1 MMRRPQQGGLLPIA
15 LLFFALTAVLTYPL
29 SLHPASTAISRVPDT
44 DLFMWTLAW
53 DTHALFANPLSVF
66 DANIY
71 FPERRTLA
79 FSENLIGD
87 VVFAAPVLWLT
98 GNPVLA
104 MNVVA
109 LASCLLCGLGGFVL
123 ARKLGVGP
131 EAAMLSGIV
140 FAFAPPRFLRI
151 GQLHLTSVH
160 WMPFAL
166 AYLHAY
172 FGSGRARDL
181 RLSVGF
187 FTLQALSSGHGA
199 VFTSIALVGLVLY
212 RVALGEPLTI
222 ARRLRDFGATGV
234 LLLVPTILTIL
245 PYFAVQREM
254 GLRRTLEDWA
264 VPATTFLASPT
275 HLHSFLLSTFSAEV
289 VNQTAIAWL
298 FPGYLPL
305 LLSVIALAPRL
316 ARERRIGSVDGE
328 RPAHSEPSDARR
340 DTAGLWRRLGTLLE
354 ALTAVAVALA
364 IVVLVNG
371 PFRWRVGETVILS
384 ARQPVR
390 LWLAVGLLLAL
401 RVSLRSVAPL
411 APRRRLLRCLEVGRG
426 WLVARRRDVKWY
438 YVLLAL
444 LGFWLSIGP
453 PWGLWPAVYWWP
465 GFSFIRV
472 PSRFTVMGMLGLAVL
487 SGIGFERL
495 ASVVRI
501 PARRALAIA
510 AAVVLLAEFS
520 LVPLNTTPV
529 RVEIP
534 AIDRWL
540 DGRPKPF
547 AIAEVPLP
555 SFGAGGAWE
564 RRQTEYMLHSTAHW
578 QKTVHG
584 YSGLRPPRH
593 EELYW
598 QLRLFPDLQ
607 SLTSLVNFGV
617 QYIVVHTDL
626 YAPEEW
632 PLVEARLAQFADWLQ
647 LEHQEGTGRVY
658 RLSKP

>member
-1 MMRRPQQGGLLPIA
+1 M
-15 LLFFALTAVLTYPL
+15 
-29 SLHPASTAISRVPDT
+29 
-44 DLFMWTLAW
+44 
-53 DTHALFANPLSVF
+53 
-66 DANIY
+66 
-71 FPERRTLA
+71 
-79 FSENLIGD
+79 
-87 VVFAAPVLWLT
+87 
-98 GNPVLA
+98 
-104 MNVVA
+104 
-109 LASCLLCGLGGFVL
+109 
-123 ARKLGVGP
+123 
-131 EAAMLSGIV
+131 
-140 FAFAPPRFLRI
+140 
-151 GQLHLTSVH
+151 
-160 WMPFAL
+160 
-166 AYLHAY
+166 
-172 FGSGRARDL
+172 
-181 RLSVGF
+181 
-187 FTLQALSSGHGA
+187 
-199 VFTSIALVGLVLY
+199 VGLVLY